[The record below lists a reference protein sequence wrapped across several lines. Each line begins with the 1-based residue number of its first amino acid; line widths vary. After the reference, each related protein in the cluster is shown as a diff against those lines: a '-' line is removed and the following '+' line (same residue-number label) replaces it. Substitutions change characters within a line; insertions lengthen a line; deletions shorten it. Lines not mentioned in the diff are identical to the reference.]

1 MRFKAA
7 ASNEGQHIDCGAG
20 GELQMNQTGE
30 RNRVASEA
38 FRKRE
43 IDIKVGRSL
52 GTTRSCSPWHTDHT
66 ERSLKPKEINRK
78 RKEQSEPERFSFF
91 ILPALIALSL
101 CLHLHSALNK
111 VLRDT
116 RQVARRGAEFQSGP
130 SELPRMDGGERW
142 RRSLKRNFISAARSV
157 GSKY

>member
-1 MRFKAA
+1 MEN
-7 ASNEGQHIDCGAG
+7 SSEIQSSSCNEGQHGDCGAG
-20 GELQMNQTGE
+20 GELQMKQTGE
-30 RNRVASEA
+30 RHRVASEA

-52 GTTRSCSPWHTDHT
+52 GTARSCSLWHTDHT
-66 ERSLKPKEINRK
+66 ERSLKLKEIDRK
-78 RKEQSEPERFSFF
+78 RKEQTEPERFSFF

-130 SELPRMDGGERW
+130 SELTRMDGG
-142 RRSLKRNFISAARSV
+142 
-157 GSKY
+157 

>member
-1 MRFKAA
+1 M
-7 ASNEGQHIDCGAG
+7 I
-20 GELQMNQTGE
+20 QTGE
-30 RNRVASEA
+30 RYRVVSQA

-43 IDIKVGRSL
+43 IDIKEGRSL
-52 GTTRSCSPWHTDHT
+52 GTARSCSRWHTDHT
-66 ERSLKPKEINRK
+66 ERSLKPKEIDSK
-78 RKEQSEPERFSFF
+78 RKEQTEPERFSFF

-130 SELPRMDGGERW
+130 SELTRMDGGERW
-142 RRSLKRNFISAARSV
+142 RRSLNRNFISAARSV